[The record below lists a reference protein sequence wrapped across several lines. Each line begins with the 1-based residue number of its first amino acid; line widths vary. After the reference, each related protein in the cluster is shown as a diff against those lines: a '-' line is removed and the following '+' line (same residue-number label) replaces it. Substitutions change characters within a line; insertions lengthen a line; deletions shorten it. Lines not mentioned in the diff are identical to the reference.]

1 MLGFSLNFFFYAVSA
16 EKKHAACW
24 DRLKRFHK
32 NHALAAQLIDHHRV
46 MDNLMPYIDRR
57 AETRER
63 ALDNFNRAIH
73 AGGKAARMREQ
84 HPKVGGAKGWD
95 DNHAPGQRQ

>member
-16 EKKHAACW
+16 ENKHAACW

-46 MDNLMPYIDRR
+46 MVNLMPYIDRR

-73 AGGKAARMREQ
+73 AGAKAARLREQ
-84 HPKVGGAKGWD
+84 NLRVGGGKFWHG
-95 DNHAPGQRQ
+95 NHASGERR

>member
-1 MLGFSLNFFFYAVSA
+1 MFGFFLNFFLLAVGGGN
-16 EKKHAACW
+16 KHSGRW
-24 DRLKRFHK
+24 GLLQRFPQK
-32 NHALAAQLIDHHRV
+32 YGPAAQPLDHPRV

-73 AGGKAARMREQ
+73 AGAKAARLREQ
-84 HPKVGGAKGWD
+84 TLRVGGGKFWHG
-95 DNHAPGQRQ
+95 NHASGERR